1 MFSQRFLGNEVI
13 SANAE
18 IGVCFLQVSFGN
30 LSDLLVRRWPNGY
43 KPKKNQT
50 PQIDIEDDS

>member
-1 MFSQRFLGNEVI
+1 
-13 SANAE
+13 
-18 IGVCFLQVSFGN
+18 VSFGN

-43 KPKKNQT
+43 KSKKNQT

>member
-1 MFSQRFLGNEVI
+1 LLDLVNLKDLVFMFSQRFLGNEVI

-30 LSDLLVRRWPNGY
+30 LSDLLVRR
-43 KPKKNQT
+43 
-50 PQIDIEDDS
+50 